1 MSWRVRAI
9 RGATTVSDNSPES
22 IREAVQE
29 LLDELETCNSLDLDE
44 IVSVTF
50 SVTRDLDALFPASV
64 ARSRPGWTNVPLLDV
79 QQMYVEGSLERC
91 IRLLI
96 HFNSPEPHRPIHHP
110 YLRRA
115 KALRPDWNFAPVT
128 LLST

>member
-1 MSWRVRAI
+1 VSWRVRAI
-9 RGATTVSDNSPES
+9 RGATTVSENSADA

-29 LLDELETCNSLDLDE
+29 LLDELEACNTLDLNE

-50 SVTRDLDALFPASV
+50 SVTQDLDALFPASV

-79 QQMYVEGSLERC
+79 QQMHVQGSLERC
-91 IRLLI
+91 IRILI
-96 HFNSPEPHRPIHHP
+96 HFNTPDPFCTIHHP

-115 KALRPDWNFAPVT
+115 KALRPDWNFAPVP
-128 LLST
+128 LR